1 MNFVVIHSIQQ
12 HFAEQDADE
21 LNEVFVAIKSKLLK
35 AASLDESPSKT
46 LFQAVSG
53 HHGVYYHVEQ
63 LNGEVLYSSE
73 DVDFS
78 AYPSDAQTF
87 ARVTASNLRLFNDE
101 QHILR
106 AVKLLTTI
114 EKEGVETPYTVI
126 VASNMN
132 FHMSYMTQFRRT
144 LWIIIIFAAII
155 TIMAARFAIYKGHS
169 PLRKLTR
176 KIESI
181 SADQLDSR
189 LNPMDVPVELSVLV
203 QSFNTMLHRL
213 EDGFERLSFFSADI
227 AHELR
232 TPITNL
238 TTQTQ
243 VMLSNPRTN
252 EQYVD
257 ILYSN
262 LEEYE
267 RMTKMVGDMLLLA
280 QTEHGLIKPNKH
292 MVAVN
297 KEITELFEYFELLAD
312 ENNIELILEGPA
324 VEVFCDKTML
334 RQALSNLISNAIR
347 HSPNDDK
354 IVVETQTSHGSISIA
369 ISNHGEPVS
378 DEHINRLFD
387 RFYRTDPSRNRDGQ
401 GAGLGLTIARSI
413 MKVNGGDI
421 IAESSNDKTSFTI
434 VFEN

>member
-1 MNFVVIHSIQQ
+1 
-12 HFAEQDADE
+12 
-21 LNEVFVAIKSKLLK
+21 
-35 AASLDESPSKT
+35 
-46 LFQAVSG
+46 
-53 HHGVYYHVEQ
+53 
-63 LNGEVLYSSE
+63 
-73 DVDFS
+73 
-78 AYPSDAQTF
+78 
-87 ARVTASNLRLFNDE
+87 
-101 QHILR
+101 
-106 AVKLLTTI
+106 
-114 EKEGVETPYTVI
+114 
-126 VASNMN
+126 
-132 FHMSYMTQFRRT
+132 
-144 LWIIIIFAAII
+144 
-155 TIMAARFAIYKGHS
+155 
-169 PLRKLTR
+169 
-176 KIESI
+176 
-181 SADQLDSR
+181 
-189 LNPMDVPVELSVLV
+189 
-203 QSFNTMLHRL
+203 
-213 EDGFERLSFFSADI
+213 
-227 AHELR
+227 
-232 TPITNL
+232 
-238 TTQTQ
+238 
-243 VMLSNPRTN
+243 
-252 EQYVD
+252 
-257 ILYSN
+257 
-262 LEEYE
+262 
-267 RMTKMVGDMLLLA
+267 
-280 QTEHGLIKPNKH
+280 